1 MTFSILMLSSV
12 HSNLLVFNN
21 FILEDVTVLDDK
33 IELFT
38 LLTAKKIY
46 QEMQNFKFSIGAYF
60 CNTISKLEILENER
74 SSYKKQQ

>member
-38 LLTAKKIY
+38 LLIAKKIY
-46 QEMQNFKFSIGAYF
+46 LEMQNFKFSNGAYF